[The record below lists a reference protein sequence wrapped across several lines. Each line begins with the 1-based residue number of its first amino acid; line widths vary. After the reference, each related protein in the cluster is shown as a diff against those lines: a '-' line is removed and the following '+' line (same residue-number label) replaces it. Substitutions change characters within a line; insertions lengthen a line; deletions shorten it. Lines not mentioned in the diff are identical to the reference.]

1 MIIDKISL
9 QEIPENIKFDG
20 YLWMSDATEPALLE
34 DQVFTLTVDEKSNPF
49 IVEGHLFDQANKVS
63 YSLKYID
70 GEYIINKYTLTNDAQ
85 FTALKFLPNRMSG
98 KQHLFFRQYWEAVP
112 DECCEGM
119 EVLKPKA
126 NVFVG
131 FSNLED

>member
-9 QEIPENIKFDG
+9 QEIPENTKFDG
-20 YLWMSDATEPALLE
+20 YLWMSDATDPEIFENQL
-34 DQVFTLTVDEKSNPF
+34 FTLKVDKKSNPF
-49 IVEGHLFDQANKVS
+49 IVEGYLFDQGNMVS

-70 GEYIINKYTLTNDAQ
+70 GEYFIHKYTLGNNKH
-85 FTALKFLPNRMSG
+85 FTELEFLANRMPE

-112 DECCEGM
+112 DECCEEM

-131 FSNLED
+131 FKNL